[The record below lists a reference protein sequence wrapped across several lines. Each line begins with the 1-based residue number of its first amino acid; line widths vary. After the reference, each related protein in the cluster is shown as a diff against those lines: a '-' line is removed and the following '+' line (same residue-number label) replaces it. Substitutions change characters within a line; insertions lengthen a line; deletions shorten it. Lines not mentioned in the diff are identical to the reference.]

1 MDVGYAIT
9 RLLGQLKLPT
19 QVTAFLFMGAP
30 ADPTTPA
37 DEAANVYATLT
48 ELNHYAD
55 ESITFRSRYGG
66 PDGPQVE
73 STTPPFN
80 TVYLLQRGGRGPS
93 AAAECAERLAAYLCL
108 DLTTPLGAELDKSRT
123 DGRGLFRSFGTG
135 GVWFPRGLLLR
146 SAARHVCEQLIQQWQ
161 AGGPVFSQ
169 TVEEVAGKALSDPAL
184 QPARVTQQ
192 ITATVRAAD
201 GNPAEQ
207 LAEIARVAG
216 REDGH
221 VGRPHGGRLGPRRLR
236 GRRHGGRGARVQGP
250 GRHDPAGAAD
260 QGVRGGRG
268 GRRRT
273 RGCGSWP
280 GRRPPCWPS
289 RPRVAA
295 AEAGLTRI
303 IEFCEQA
310 EQAAAWQASEA
321 GRRTEQA
328 YAQVRA
334 AAEVSAHGGRFS
346 LFGNKDHKN
355 MRALL
360 AALTQY
366 AAARTDEEAAAAC
379 ARFFKKVKA
388 GLEDRQ
394 RELGICRQRLTHLR
408 RALEVPET
416 AGASI
421 CGGPS
426 PTVELLLPD
435 GGEEVEW
442 AAKRFVETVSADDMA
457 KLDQALQALVLDP
470 RGGLFGACQKAG
482 DFMHE
487 LADPL
492 IDQTSAFLG
501 TLLPEADV
509 AEFSDQAGEDW
520 GHRLKR
526 SFDRATPT
534 VLGKGDREA
543 AYLLV
548 PDTGGGD
555 RVAARVKA
563 ERSDV
568 AVIRAS
574 RANEVTFCRE
584 TKLRPADVGETLH
597 YCREAYEER
606 SARPAPSPHARFDVV
621 EWLPLDV

>member
-1 MDVGYAIT
+1 
-9 RLLGQLKLPT
+9 
-19 QVTAFLFMGAP
+19 VTAAGAV
-30 ADPTTPA
+30 ADA
-37 DEAANVYATLT
+37 
-48 ELNHYAD
+48 
-55 ESITFRSRYGG
+55 
-66 PDGPQVE
+66 
-73 STTPPFN
+73 
-80 TVYLLQRGGRGPS
+80 
-93 AAAECAERLAAYLCL
+93 
-108 DLTTPLGAELDKSRT
+108 
-123 DGRGLFRSFGTG
+123 
-135 GVWFPRGLLLR
+135 W
-146 SAARHVCEQLIQQWQ
+146 
-161 AGGPVFSQ
+161 
-169 TVEEVAGKALSDPAL
+169 
-184 QPARVTQQ
+184 
-192 ITATVRAAD
+192 VRK
-201 GNPAEQ
+201 
-207 LAEIARVAG
+207 L
-216 REDGH
+216 
-221 VGRPHGGRLGPRRLR
+221 
-236 GRRHGGRGARVQGP
+236 
-250 GRHDPAGAAD
+250 AGAAA
-260 QGVRGGRG
+260 VLLAV
-268 GRRRT
+268 
-273 RGCGSWP
+273 P
-280 GRRPPCWPS
+280 GR
-289 RPRVAA
+289 RVAA

-321 GRRTEQA
+321 GRRSEQA
-328 YAQVRA
+328 YDQVRA
-334 AAEVSAHGGRFS
+334 AAEVCAHGGRFS

-360 AALTQY
+360 AALGQY
-366 AAARTDEEAAAAC
+366 AAARSDEEGLAAA

-442 AAKRFVETVSADDMA
+442 AAKRFVETVSADDQA

-501 TLLPEADV
+501 TLMPEADV

-520 GHRLKR
+520 GKRLQR

-534 VLGKGDREA
+534 IQGKGDRES

-548 PDTGGGD
+548 PDTGGGE
-555 RVAARVKA
+555 RVGARLKG
-563 ERSDV
+563 ERPEV
-568 AVIRAS
+568 EVIRAS

-584 TKLRPADVGETLH
+584 TKLRAADVGETLH

>member
-1 MDVGYAIT
+1 
-9 RLLGQLKLPT
+9 
-19 QVTAFLFMGAP
+19 VTAAGAVG
-30 ADPTTPA
+30 DT
-37 DEAANVYATLT
+37 
-48 ELNHYAD
+48 
-55 ESITFRSRYGG
+55 
-66 PDGPQVE
+66 
-73 STTPPFN
+73 
-80 TVYLLQRGGRGPS
+80 
-93 AAAECAERLAAYLCL
+93 
-108 DLTTPLGAELDKSRT
+108 
-123 DGRGLFRSFGTG
+123 
-135 GVWFPRGLLLR
+135 W
-146 SAARHVCEQLIQQWQ
+146 
-161 AGGPVFSQ
+161 
-169 TVEEVAGKALSDPAL
+169 
-184 QPARVTQQ
+184 
-192 ITATVRAAD
+192 VRK
-201 GNPAEQ
+201 
-207 LAEIARVAG
+207 L
-216 REDGH
+216 
-221 VGRPHGGRLGPRRLR
+221 
-236 GRRHGGRGARVQGP
+236 
-250 GRHDPAGAAD
+250 AGAA
-260 QGVRGGRG
+260 QLLLAV
-268 GRRRT
+268 
-273 RGCGSWP
+273 P
-280 GRRPPCWPS
+280 GR
-289 RPRVAA
+289 RVAA

-303 IEFCEQA
+303 VEFCEQA

-321 GRRTEQA
+321 GRRSEQA

-334 AAEVSAHGGRFS
+334 AAEVCAHGGRFS

-366 AAARTDEEAAAAC
+366 AAARTDEEGVAAT

-388 GLEDRQ
+388 GLEDRH
-394 RELGICRQRLTHLR
+394 RELAICRQRLTHLR

-442 AAKRFVETVSADDMA
+442 AAKRFVETVGADDLA

-492 IDQTSAFLG
+492 IDQTSAYLG
-501 TLLPEADV
+501 TLMPEADV
-509 AEFSDQAGEDW
+509 AEFSDQGGTDW
-520 GHRLKR
+520 GQRLKR

-534 VLGKGDREA
+534 VPGKGDREA

-548 PDTGGGD
+548 PDTVGGD
-555 RVAARVKA
+555 RVTSRVKA
-563 ERSDV
+563 EWPDV